1 VLLTGRRPI
10 HEPLKV
16 DVTRRSGRTDCYL
29 RLPGE
34 PPPASV
40 AVWNQ
45 ILADEDDAAKRFLV
59 EQQQQF
65 TP

>member
-1 VLLTGRRPI
+1 
-10 HEPLKV
+10 
-16 DVTRRSGRTDCYL
+16 
-29 RLPGE
+29 
-34 PPPASV
+34 
-40 AVWNQ
+40 VWNQ